1 MPVVKVQKKGQVT
14 LPVRLRAKAG
24 IAEGDLVEVQ
34 IEHGKITFTPKSLVD
49 RHIAES
55 LEDYKKGR
63 SYGPFESAER
73 MIASLKA
80 NLKKRSKR
88 AKRS

>member
-63 SYGPFESAER
+63 SYGLFETAEG

-88 AKRS
+88 VKRS